1 VQYQRSSELVLDRP
15 NHQRIDG
22 ESDKGLRT
30 VLHDGKTLTVFDPDM
45 NIYVQ
50 APAPVTIDATLNKL
64 DEEGIRGT
72 SAKQI

>member
-1 VQYQRSSELVLDRP
+1 VQDQRSSDLVLDRP

-30 VLHDGKTLTVFDPDM
+30 MLYDGKTLAVFDLDM

-50 APAPVTIDATLNKL
+50 APAPVTIDATLNRL